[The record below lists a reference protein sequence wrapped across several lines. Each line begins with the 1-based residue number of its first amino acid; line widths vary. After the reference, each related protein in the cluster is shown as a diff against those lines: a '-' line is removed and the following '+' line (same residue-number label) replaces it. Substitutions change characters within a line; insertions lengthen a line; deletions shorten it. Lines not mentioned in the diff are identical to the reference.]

1 MYPTVFT
8 QLRQAMQLRAV
19 LFPTLY
25 TGAAAAFMSGVAF
38 VHPMYYSWP
47 TSEAAYA
54 TVNDYQYMLGDNIL
68 VRPVVEPMPTAT
80 SVASSS
86 IKVSVWLPPIQE
98 GWVCWNSSALVP
110 GTEPVNLDSA
120 SGNGTNLDEAAAHG
134 TTVFIDADVST
145 LPIFV
150 RAGTALPL
158 LPLDTLDVTRD
169 DAIAWALFPGVCGGG
184 GVDNTLSSAAP
195 TGPMQGGGSVYLD
208 DGETIEYESGSS
220 AQQTL
225 AYEWKDHT
233 RQTMNIAIAPVVSQG
248 GSFYPPA
255 APKRHTL
262 ELRCPTVGATS
273 AAAGVSAYV
282 MVNGTREQVTVGVQ
296 GPHLLARPE
305 KTLVLDLPRAYG
317 PHEQIEV
324 VVQWPTTSEMQARGP
339 GLQKLSRSSAP
350 RAAL

>member
-1 MYPTVFT
+1 MYPTVFS

-25 TGAAAAFMSGVAF
+25 TGAAATFKTGVAF

-80 SVASSS
+80 PPYSASSS

-110 GTEPVNLDSA
+110 GTEPVNLDST
-120 SGNGTNLDEAAAHG
+120 SGNGTNSDELEAAAHG
-134 TTVFIDADVST
+134 TTVIIDADVST

-150 RAGTALPL
+150 RAGTALSL
-158 LPLDTLDVTRD
+158 LPLDTVDISRD

-184 GVDNTLSSAAP
+184 GGVGSTLSSAAL

-208 DGETIEYESGSS
+208 DGETTEYESGSS

-225 AYEWKDHT
+225 TYEWKDQK
-233 RQTMNIAIAPVVSQG
+233 RQTMNITIIPAVSQG
-248 GSFYPPA
+248 GSFYPSDT
-255 APKRHTL
+255 PKRHTL
-262 ELRCPTVGATS
+262 ELRCPAVGATS

-305 KTLVLDLPRAYG
+305 KTLVLELPRAYG

-324 VVQWPTTSEMQARGP
+324 VVQWV
-339 GLQKLSRSSAP
+339 
-350 RAAL
+350 